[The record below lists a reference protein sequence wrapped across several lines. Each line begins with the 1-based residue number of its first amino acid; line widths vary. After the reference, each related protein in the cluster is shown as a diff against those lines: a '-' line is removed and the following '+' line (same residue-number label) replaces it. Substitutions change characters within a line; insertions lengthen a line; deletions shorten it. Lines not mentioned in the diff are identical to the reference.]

1 MYSASRLSKL
11 TRFFVLL
18 FGLFL
23 ATSPSH
29 ATQVAKFGGT
39 NEFPGPVLTAP
50 SSHDIDPP
58 SGQQKIISLTEEQ
71 ELEYLETVNSPDIKE
86 VRRYIDSCL
95 AGELLE
101 PEDQYP
107 CYLENVVKGM
117 TITEHPVEHVSGS
130 FAVIHTQ
137 EMNYGGLVFTIL
149 FTNPPHLAV
158 NVWVYRE
165 GGVTPDV
172 RSFQV
177 AKLTENYRAR
187 LVLFLDK
194 YLTDE
199 RFTR

>member
-29 ATQVAKFGGT
+29 ATQVAKLGST

-86 VRRYIDSCL
+86 VRRYIDACL

-101 PEDQYP
+101 PDDQYP

-117 TITEHPVEHVSGS
+117 TVKEHPVEHVSGS

-137 EMNYGGLVFTIL
+137 KMDYGGLVFTIL

-177 AKLTENYRAR
+177 AKLTENYRAG

>member
-1 MYSASRLSKL
+1 MLVKKTFYLA
-11 TRFFVLL
+11 L
-18 FGLFL
+18 FTYFFL
-23 ATSPSH
+23 ATSLSH
-29 ATQVAKFGGT
+29 ATQVAKLGST

-50 SSHDIDPP
+50 SSHDIDSP
-58 SGQQKIISLTEEQ
+58 SDQQEIISLTEEQ
-71 ELEYLETVNSPDIKE
+71 ELQYLETVNSPDIKE

-95 AGELLE
+95 VGELLE
-101 PEDQYP
+101 PDDQYP

-117 TITEHPVEHVSGS
+117 TITEHPVEHVSAS

-137 EMNYGGLVFTIL
+137 EINYGGLVFTIL

-165 GGVTPDV
+165 GVATPDV

-177 AKLTENYRAR
+177 AKLTQDYRAE

>member
-1 MYSASRLSKL
+1 MHLASRLSKL
-11 TRFFVLL
+11 TGFLVLL

-58 SGQQKIISLTEEQ
+58 SDQREIISLTKEQ

-86 VRRYIDSCL
+86 VRRYIDACL

-101 PEDQYP
+101 PDDQYP

-117 TITEHPVEHVSGS
+117 TIKEYPVELMSLLIQATSCPKNSDDVQSFPIKMTLVSC
-130 FAVIHTQ
+130 
-137 EMNYGGLVFTIL
+137 
-149 FTNPPHLAV
+149 
-158 NVWVYRE
+158 
-165 GGVTPDV
+165 
-172 RSFQV
+172 
-177 AKLTENYRAR
+177 
-187 LVLFLDK
+187 
-194 YLTDE
+194 
-199 RFTR
+199 